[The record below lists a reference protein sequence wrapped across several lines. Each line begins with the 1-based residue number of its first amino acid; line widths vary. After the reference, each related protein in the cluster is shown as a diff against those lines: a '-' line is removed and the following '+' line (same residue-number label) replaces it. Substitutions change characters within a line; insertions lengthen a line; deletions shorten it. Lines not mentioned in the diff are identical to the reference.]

1 MKMAIGKSIVRTDA
15 ATKATGRA
23 CYVDD
28 FYPPGVLVAKCFRST
43 IAHGRVKSIDVEPAK
58 ALAGVVAVFTYDD
71 VPSTPF
77 ATAGHPLNLDPNH
90 ENVADRLILTRDIR
104 FYGDEIAVVVAEN
117 EAVAQKALGSIRV
130 AYEVYEPLMT
140 PEKVLGSSAREIHK
154 GTGNIVGEHAFE
166 CGGDVQQ
173 AFQEADCLIEADY
186 QTRMVQ
192 HCQLENHAVIAYM
205 KDGDRIT
212 LITATQIP
220 QIVRRI
226 VGKALNI
233 PWHQIQV
240 IKPHVGGGFGNKQDA
255 VLEPLAAFLTMKL
268 GGRAVRISLCREESF
283 ACTRSRHPFHIHITS
298 GVKRDGTLTANRIS
312 VVSITGGYASH
323 GHAVAASG
331 STKACSLYPR
341 AATSFEG
348 RTVYAN
354 MPVAGAMRAYGAPQT
369 IYALECNME
378 DAARKIGMDSV
389 LFRLKNVAVEG
400 DINPHSGK
408 AISSCGM
415 RECLIR
421 GKEWIQWDEKKAR
434 YAEHKGGPIRKGLG
448 VACFSYDSCIYP
460 VCVEIA
466 GARLVLNPDGSVS
479 LQVGAVEI
487 GQGSDTVAVQMASET
502 IGVPCSQIQLAS
514 THDTDFL
521 PFDTGAYASRQ
532 TYVLSNALFR
542 ASLEFKN
549 KILHYSS
556 EITSIPQAQLDIR
569 NGIIMRTGEADG
581 EVISLS
587 EVARN
592 AYYHKERGGQITTD
606 ISHKTTSNATCFG
619 CTFVDVTVDIPLCRV
634 RIDGIVNVHDSG
646 VILNPATARGQVH
659 GGIAMGIGAALFEEL
674 QVDRETGYVYNRS
687 FSDYKMP
694 TALDVPHLGA
704 EFVET
709 FEPTSGYGN
718 KALGEP
724 PVISPPP
731 AIRNAVLD
739 ATGVAINE
747 LPMTPQILFKH
758 FRLAGLV

>member
-1 MKMAIGKSIVRTDA
+1 MEIGKPLPRVDA
-15 ATKATGRA
+15 PAKAMGRA
-23 CYVDD
+23 LYADD
-28 FYPPGVLVAKCFRST
+28 FQMSGVLVAKYFRST
-43 IAHGRVKSIDVEPAK
+43 IAYGRVKSIDVQPAK
-58 ALAGVVAVFTYDD
+58 ALSGVVAVFTYED
-71 VPSTPF
+71 VPPTPF
-77 ATAGHPLNLDPNH
+77 ATAGHPLNLDPDH
-90 ENVADRLILTRDIR
+90 EDVADRLILTRDVR

-117 EAVAQKALGSIRV
+117 EAMAEKAVGLIRV
-130 AYEVYEPLMT
+130 EYEVYEPLMT
-140 PEKVLGSSAREIHK
+140 PEQVLGCSAREIHK
-154 GTGNIVGEHAFE
+154 GSGNIVGEHAFE
-166 CGGDVQQ
+166 CGGDVHQ
-173 AFQEADCLIEADY
+173 ALQEADCVIEADY

-192 HCQLENHAVIAYM
+192 HCQLENHAVIAHM

-212 LITATQIP
+212 LITSTQIP

-233 PWHQIQV
+233 PWHQIRV

-255 VLEPLAAFLTMKL
+255 VLEPLAAFLTLKL

-283 ACTRSRHPFHIHITS
+283 ACTRTRHPFHIHVTS
-298 GVKRDGTLTANRIS
+298 GVKRNGTLTANRIS
-312 VVSITGGYASH
+312 AVSITGGYASH
-323 GHAVAASG
+323 GHAVAAAG
-331 STKACSLYPR
+331 SAKACSLYPR
-341 AATSFEG
+341 IATSFEG

-354 MPVAGAMRAYGAPQT
+354 MPVAGAMRAYGSPQI
-369 IYALECNME
+369 IYAMECNME

-408 AISSCGM
+408 AILSCGM

-421 GKEWIQWDEKKAR
+421 GKERIQWDEKKAD
-434 YAEHKGGPIRKGLG
+434 YAEHKHGPIRKGLG
-448 VACFSYDSCIYP
+448 VACFSYGSGTYP

-466 GARLVLNPDGSVS
+466 GTRLVLNPDGSIS

-502 IGVPCSQIQLAS
+502 IGVPCSRIQLAS

-532 TYVLSNALFR
+532 AYVLSNALFR
-542 ASLEFKN
+542 ASLELKN

-556 EITSIPQAQLDIR
+556 EITNIPQVELDIR
-569 NGIIMRTGEADG
+569 DGIVVRSGEADG

-606 ISHKTTSNATCFG
+606 ISHKTTSNAACFG

-634 RIDGIVNVHDSG
+634 HINGIVNVHDSG
-646 VILNPATARGQVH
+646 VILNPVTARGQVE
-659 GGIAMGIGAALFEEL
+659 GGIAMGISAALYEEL
-674 QVDRETGYVYNRS
+674 QVDGETGYVYNKS
-687 FSDYKMP
+687 FSDYKIP
-694 TALDVPHLGA
+694 TALDIPNLGC

-724 PVISPPP
+724 TVISPPP

-747 LPMTPQILFKH
+747 LPLTPQVLFKH
-758 FRLAGLV
+758 FRLADLLC